1 MGTAFVCSEG
11 SVHHI
16 TDYAIS
22 VLGTGQKVV
31 ITHCNMAVRDMCK
44 PTSGSRGWDLLGGC
58 CEGRGC
64 FCMPCSSLFV
74 GICTSCAWTPG
85 RGWAAV
91 WRCFQQL
98 VVVIDLCW
106 PHLLSSSM
114 VLSNLHGLRTHRRTW
129 WSLWSS
135 VTWVLQLSRSWVQ
148 PTHWQLFHQ
157 NTSCEKAACE
167 SLILN

>member
-1 MGTAFVCSEG
+1 MLFGYLSKVPCMAVENVAVSCSSTPVSSCLSGDSLLETDFSVWYPFFFVCIGIPTKSMGTAFVCSEG

-91 WRCFQQL
+91 
-98 VVVIDLCW
+98 
-106 PHLLSSSM
+106 
-114 VLSNLHGLRTHRRTW
+114 
-129 WSLWSS
+129 
-135 VTWVLQLSRSWVQ
+135 
-148 PTHWQLFHQ
+148 
-157 NTSCEKAACE
+157 
-167 SLILN
+167 